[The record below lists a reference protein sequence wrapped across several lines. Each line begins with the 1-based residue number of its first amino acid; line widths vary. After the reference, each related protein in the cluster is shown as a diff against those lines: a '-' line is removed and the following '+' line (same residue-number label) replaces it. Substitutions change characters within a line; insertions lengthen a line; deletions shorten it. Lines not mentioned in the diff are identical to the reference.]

1 MNTSLAVTMRT
12 HLEDLKTDRE
22 YIDVFP
28 NGILNA
34 GSEILINSDMRI
46 MANRSI
52 FQIGWYQNRPDF
64 VLHDLYREI
73 DLLDM
78 RYRTS
83 SGDMSDLEE
92 NLTREELH
100 ELKMALEEFDS
111 NSLDQSMMRDDYIWD
126 ALYLVYSKAQRKIN
140 RQLHADSMLAI
151 CRLALKSGYRI
162 IIEDSD
168 LTSFGSGVFSD
179 MFEKNSPE
187 EMKSVAIVSKGLSF
201 KVILNDA
208 QITLPCREPISERIR
223 FIFPEAET
231 VSIKIQQ
238 RTYRYE

>member
-1 MNTSLAVTMRT
+1 MNTSLAVTMRA

-126 ALYLVYSKAQRKIN
+126 ALFLVHSKAQRKIN
-140 RQLHADSMLAI
+140 CQLHADSMLAI
-151 CRLALKSGYRI
+151 CKLALKSGYRI
-162 IIEDSD
+162 IMESD
-168 LTSFGSGVFSD
+168 DLVSFGSGIFNS
-179 MFEKNSPE
+179 MFEVGSPE
-187 EMKSVAIVSKGLSF
+187 DRKSVAIASTGLSF
-201 KVILNDA
+201 VITLNDA
-208 QITLPCREPISERIR
+208 QTVLPCSEPISNRIR
-223 FIFPEAET
+223 FIFPEAKT